1 MICRDLDALET
12 VQNYNLYSSLV
23 ENEDELF
30 DIDCENAELKTK
42 NLKSRM
48 KLKKQVNRKK
58 SKNSCSSGKSERS
71 ELERGRTKSCNED
84 DGELFDSNKYFDSLQ
99 HFQMTDSTMAISS
112 PFKRSNPSLSFLQC
126 TNKSSALLTSKV
138 NNNGTLEYDE
148 NNLSSANN
156 GANLFVL
163 LAANRNKANQTA
175 AKTMNSSSE
184 KIDAKNTPVKAGF
197 ETNFLSPTSKFIIKD
212 SKKGL
217 VIV

>member
-1 MICRDLDALET
+1 MYLICRDLDDLEA
-12 VQNYNLYSSLV
+12 VQNYNLYCGLV

-30 DIDCENAELKTK
+30 DIDGENAELKIK
-42 NLKSRM
+42 YLKSRM
-48 KLKKQVNRKK
+48 KLKKQGNRKK

-71 ELERGRTKSCNED
+71 EPERGRTKSCNED

-99 HFQMTDSTMAISS
+99 HFQMTDPAVTTSS
-112 PFKRSNPSLSFLQC
+112 PFKSSNPSLSFLQS
-126 TNKSSALLTSKV
+126 TKKSPTHLASKV
-138 NNNGTLEYDE
+138 NNSGTLEYGE

-184 KIDAKNTPVKAGF
+184 KIDAKNMPVKTGF
-197 ETNFLSPTSKFIIKD
+197 ETNLLSPTSK
-212 SKKGL
+212 SL
-217 VIV
+217 